1 VSSGQP
7 EELNL
12 TPYLDVLMN
21 LIVFVLVSG
30 AGLVTW
36 GALPATA
43 PAMGC
48 ADCGLPKV
56 LPRLHLE
63 RERISLSVHGEEAS
77 AVTFDELGARL
88 SSVQGRALVLD
99 AARHVTL
106 EQVVSAMDAARKAH
120 FDEVT
125 LAD

>member
-1 VSSGQP
+1 MDDAP

-36 GALPATA
+36 GVLPASVS
-43 PAMGC
+43 PGRP
-48 ADCGLPKV
+48 LP
-56 LPRLHLE
+56 
-63 RERISLSVHGEEAS
+63 GAS
-77 AVTFDELGARL
+77 AVPLVHVSREVISLNGATVTLEELPAKLAPLGGRRL
-88 SSVQGRALVLD
+88 LLEAERD
-99 AARHVTL
+99 VTL
-106 EQVVSAMDAARKAH
+106 EQLAATMDAARKAH

>member
-1 VSSGQP
+1 MALDDAP

-36 GALPATA
+36 GALPASTA
-43 PAMGC
+43 GGRADHEQPA
-48 ADCGLPKV
+48 AVP
-56 LPRLHLE
+56 H
-63 RERISLSVHGEEAS
+63 VHVSRAATTLDGS
-77 AVTFDELGARL
+77 ALTLDELPSRLARL
-88 SSVQGRALVLD
+88 GGRKLVLEAEPD
-99 AARHVTL
+99 VTL
-106 EQVVSAMDAARKAH
+106 EQLVATMDAARKAH

>member
-1 VSSGQP
+1 ME

-12 TPYLDVLMN
+12 TAFLDVLMN

-36 GALPATA
+36 GAVSATVPASDLA
-43 PAMGC
+43 HGRA
-48 ADCGLPKV
+48 AAAV
-56 LPRLHLE
+56 PRVHLE
-63 RERISLSVHGEEAS
+63 TAGMTLSLEGSEPEP
-77 AVTFDELGARL
+77 VTLAELPARL
-88 SSVQGRALVLD
+88 SRVGGRRLVLD
-99 AARHVTL
+99 AAPDVTL
-106 EQVVSAMDAARKAH
+106 EQVVETMDAARKAH

>member
-1 VSSGQP
+1 MD

-12 TPYLDVLMN
+12 TAFLDALMN

-36 GALPATA
+36 GAVPANLPANFA
-43 PAMGC
+43 HGVEGGEP
-48 ADCGLPKV
+48 
-56 LPRLHLE
+56 PRVHLE
-63 RERISLSVHGEEAS
+63 RARMTLSLGGS
-77 AVTFDELGARL
+77 APEPVTLAELPARL
-88 SSVQGRALVLD
+88 LRAGGRKLVLD
-99 AARHVTL
+99 AAPEVTL
-106 EQVVSAMDAARKAH
+106 EQLVAAMDAARKAH